1 MVNVGSLPSSNGR
14 RGLHHNQPQSDENDG
29 QENAN
34 VDTNDRR
41 ASFSSKHSSG
51 FDDEEKAPPPPRR
64 SASLLDALSDSNS
77 ALAKFLL
84 TGAESEEDRGLFDDI
99 LSPVFDNPMMKSMRN
114 MATRFITGEDEVH
127 TATSLGTSK
136 AWFYSLALESMEVRS
151 ERIVMLAEAY
161 AM

>member
-1 MVNVGSLPSSNGR
+1 MVQRSSNGR
-14 RGLHHNQPQSDENDG
+14 RGLHHNQPDENNG
-29 QENAN
+29 PENVKN

-64 SASLLDALSDSNS
+64 SGSLLDALSDSNS
-77 ALAKFLL
+77 ALARFLL

-114 MATRFITGEDEVH
+114 MATRFISGEDEVN
-127 TATSLGTSK
+127 TARSLGTSK

>member
-14 RGLHHNQPQSDENDG
+14 RGRLHHNQPQSDDVP
-29 QENAN
+29 ENAN

>member
-1 MVNVGSLPSSNGR
+1 MVQRSSNGR
-14 RGLHHNQPQSDENDG
+14 RGLHHNQPDENDG
-29 QENAN
+29 PENVTEN
-34 VDTNDRR
+34 VDSNDRR
-41 ASFSSKHSSG
+41 ASFSSRHSSE

-114 MATRFITGEDEVH
+114 MATRFVTGEDEVNTH
-127 TATSLGTSK
+127 RSLGTSK